1 MTEETPLLRSPIN
14 VCTICTP
21 PTTRLPIFPTNSL
34 PQPSTFL
41 YAHPPT
47 NSMASS
53 PPSSATPDPF
63 QPSQPLYN
71 KTYTLHRLSPLH
83 NLSSLSH
90 PTLSQHAQRLLSIL
104 RGDILRGVRVSL
116 ASSDDGV
123 VNAGRLESCEW
134 QFLSAESLWGREQ
147 AGDSDGQG
155 GDTRDKEAAGVW
167 IELRYEK
174 SSYTALL
181 LRNAGARRR
190 EASSGGEEMRLPL
203 LLMHMPSPLR
213 ATVRAYLTT
222 TFDTRIEEMRLSDSL
237 LTRALEGF
245 LADLSPLGA
254 VGVAKVVKEIQITLA
269 FRGAVAPSLRTLDV
283 AIRRGDVPEFL
294 TRGGSIADASK
305 TGADATPFMS
315 ALRRYLKA
323 HLALDMAH
331 EDVRVSK
338 VACGGVV
345 LASEGRIKIVAPVGG
360 EGNEGQVGR
369 RAVVGLMG
377 RLFERAEVRGLED
390 ELGG

>member
-1 MTEETPLLRSPIN
+1 M
-14 VCTICTP
+14 
-21 PTTRLPIFPTNSL
+21 
-34 PQPSTFL
+34 
-41 YAHPPT
+41 
-47 NSMASS
+47 
-53 PPSSATPDPF
+53 
-63 QPSQPLYN
+63 
-71 KTYTLHRLSPLH
+71 
-83 NLSSLSH
+83 
-90 PTLSQHAQRLLSIL
+90 
-104 RGDILRGVRVSL
+104 
-116 ASSDDGV
+116 
-123 VNAGRLESCEW
+123 NAGRLESCEW